1 MHKKEEPMKLQEA
14 NARFEKALALINKE
28 EDYCLQYSFVFDNG
42 QPLYTVEL
50 ANIYGA
56 IPHREGLIE
65 AHIKGLLDIEVEIQ
79 EYQDCLSE
87 REVIEYVNALAEKLE
102 KDIEKAIEEATEE
115 KKLDDLYR
123 AKYPS
128 LWAEDNAMGF

>member
-1 MHKKEEPMKLQEA
+1 MELQEA

-42 QPLYTVEL
+42 QPIYTAEL

-65 AHIKGLLDIEVEIQ
+65 AYIKGLGYIEVEVQ

-87 REVIEYVNALAEKLE
+87 SEVIAYVNSLAEKLE
-102 KDIEKAIEEATEE
+102 KDIEKAIEEANEE
-115 KKLDDLYR
+115 KMADELYK

-128 LWAEDNAMGF
+128 LWAEDEAMGF

>member
-1 MHKKEEPMKLQEA
+1 MTLQQVNE
-14 NARFEKALALINKE
+14 RFENALALINKE
-28 EDYCLQYSFVFDNG
+28 EEYQLQYSFVFDNG
-42 QPLYTVEL
+42 QPLYTVEFT
-50 ANIYGA
+50 NIFGA
-56 IPHREGLIE
+56 TPHREGLIE
-65 AHIKGLLDIEVEIQ
+65 AHIKGLGYIEVEIE

-87 REVIEYVNALAEKLE
+87 SELITYVNALAEKLE